1 MCYNNE
7 KGRETM
13 IEFNQLEHLVSIAKN
28 KTISKAAEELL
39 ISQPGLTRS
48 MQRLEDDLGVSLFN
62 RKKNKIELNENGK
75 LAVEFAQNLLAER
88 EEMIKELT
96 KLSQNHISFGSC
108 APAPLWGVEYAL
120 SNNTEAQI
128 ESTLVQDEN
137 ILIEGLEKGRENKR
151 TTEEEKRSFIKDK
164 KYISQEFLNESL
176 YLSVPPAHP
185 LAPFKEISFSDLNG
199 QSVLLLSRIGFW
211 NEVCQRMIPE
221 SHLLFQDDPS
231 VFNELTK
238 MSALPNFRSDI
249 TIQIEEAEDN
259 RILIP
264 ITDPE
269 AHVRYY
275 AIYPKDKKNLF
286 QPIIK
291 QIKDIDWKKTKEL
304 SK

>member
-1 MCYNNE
+1 VCYNNE
-7 KGRETM
+7 KGSETM
-13 IEFNQLEHLVSIAKN
+13 IEFNQLEHLVAIAKN

-48 MQRLEDDLGVSLFN
+48 MQRLEDDLGLSLFD

-75 LAVEFAQNLLAER
+75 LAVEFSQKLLAER

-137 ILIEGLEKGRENKR
+137 ILIEGLEKGDY
-151 TTEEEKRSFIKDK
+151 SLIALHHPLQDK

-238 MSALPNFRSDI
+238 MSALPNFRSNI
-249 TIQIEEAEDN
+249 TIQREEAEDN

-275 AIYPKDKKNLF
+275 AIYPKDKRNLF
-286 QPIIK
+286 QSIIK

>member
-1 MCYNNE
+1 
-7 KGRETM
+7 M

-48 MQRLEDDLGVSLFN
+48 MQRLEDDLGLSLFN

-75 LAVEFAQNLLAER
+75 LAVEFAQKLLDGR

-120 SNNTEAQI
+120 LNNTESQI
-128 ESTLVQDEN
+128 ESTLVQDEKT
-137 ILIEGLEKGRENKR
+137 LIEGLEKGDY
-151 TTEEEKRSFIKDK
+151 SLIVLHHP
-164 KYISQEFLNESL
+164 LNESL

-185 LAPFKEISFSDLNG
+185 LAPFREISFSDLNG
-199 QSVLLLSRIGFW
+199 QSVLLLTRIGFW
-211 NEVCQRMIPE
+211 NKVCQRMIPE

-238 MSALPNFRSDI
+238 MSALPNFRSNI
-249 TIQIEEAEDN
+249 TIQREEAEDN

-275 AIYPKDKKNLF
+275 AIYPKDKRNVF

-291 QIKDIDWKKTKEL
+291 QIKNIDWKKTKEL

>member
-1 MCYNNE
+1 
-7 KGRETM
+7 M

-48 MQRLEDDLGVSLFN
+48 MQRLEDDLGLSLFN

-75 LAVEFAQNLLAER
+75 LAVEFAQKLLDGR

-120 SNNTEAQI
+120 LNNTEAQI
-128 ESTLVQDEN
+128 ESTLVQDEKT
-137 ILIEGLEKGRENKR
+137 LIEGLEKRDY
-151 TTEEEKRSFIKDK
+151 SLIVLHHPLQDK

-185 LAPFKEISFSDLNG
+185 LAPFREISFSDLNG
-199 QSVLLLSRIGFW
+199 QSVLLLTRIGFW
-211 NEVCQRMIPE
+211 NKVCQRMIPE

-238 MSALPNFRSDI
+238 MSALPNFRSNI
-249 TIQIEEAEDN
+249 TIQREEAEDN

-275 AIYPKDKKNLF
+275 AIYPKDKRNLF

>member
-1 MCYNNE
+1 
-7 KGRETM
+7 M
-13 IEFNQLEHLVSIAKN
+13 IEFNQLEHLVAIAKN

-48 MQRLEDDLGVSLFN
+48 VQRLEDDLGLSLFD

-75 LAVEFAQNLLAER
+75 LAVEFAQKLLAER

-120 SNNTEAQI
+120 SNNIEAQI

-137 ILIEGLEKGRENKR
+137 ILIEGLEKGDY
-151 TTEEEKRSFIKDK
+151 SLIVLHHPLQDK

-264 ITDPE
+264 ITDNE
-269 AHVRYY
+269 AHVSIMRF
-275 AIYPKDKKNLF
+275 I
-286 QPIIK
+286 Q
-291 QIKDIDWKKTKEL
+291 KTKEIYLNL
-304 SK
+304 SLNKSKILIGKRQKSYLNDSSTYIV

>member
-7 KGRETM
+7 KGSETM
-13 IEFNQLEHLVSIAKN
+13 IEFNQLEHLVAIAKN

-48 MQRLEDDLGVSLFN
+48 MQRLEDDLGLSLFD

-75 LAVEFAQNLLAER
+75 LAVEFSQKLLAER

-137 ILIEGLEKGRENKR
+137 ILIEGLEKGDY
-151 TTEEEKRSFIKDK
+151 SLIALHHPLQDK

-238 MSALPNFRSDI
+238 MSALPNFRSNI
-249 TIQIEEAEDN
+249 TIQREEAEDN

-275 AIYPKDKKNLF
+275 AIYPKDKRNLF
-286 QPIIK
+286 QSIIK

>member
-1 MCYNNE
+1 MIMCFFNAYI
-7 KGRETM
+7 KIKILIISGSPRPRENTKIALDEM
-13 IEFNQLEHLVSIAKN
+13 VKIFDQEDIESEIEHV
-28 KTISKAAEELL
+28 
-39 ISQPGLTRS
+39 
-48 MQRLEDDLGVSLFN
+48 
-62 RKKNKIELNENGK
+62 GK
-75 LAVEFAQNLLAER
+75 LAVEFAQKLLDGR

-120 SNNTEAQI
+120 LNNTEAQI
-128 ESTLVQDEN
+128 ESTLVQDEKT
-137 ILIEGLEKGRENKR
+137 LIEGLEKGDY
-151 TTEEEKRSFIKDK
+151 SLIVLHHPLQDK

-185 LAPFKEISFSDLNG
+185 LAPFKEISFSDLDG
-199 QSVLLLSRIGFW
+199 QSVLLLSHIGFW
-211 NEVCQRMIPE
+211 NEVCKQMIPK
-221 SHLLFQDDPS
+221 SHLLFQDDPF

-238 MSALPNFRSDI
+238 MSAFPNFKSNI
-249 TIQIEEAEDN
+249 TIQSANEEDN

-275 AIYPKDKKNLF
+275 AIYPKDKKNVF

-291 QIKDIDWKKTKEL
+291 QIKNINWKKTKEL

>member
-1 MCYNNE
+1 
-7 KGRETM
+7 M

-48 MQRLEDDLGVSLFN
+48 MQRLEDDLGLSLFN
-62 RKKNKIELNENGK
+62 RKKNKIELNENDGI
-75 LAVEFAQNLLAER
+75 
-88 EEMIKELT
+88 EEIIKELT
-96 KLSQNHISFGSC
+96 KLIQIHISFGSC
-108 APAPLWGVEYAL
+108 APAPLWCVEYAL
-120 SNNTEAQI
+120 LNNTESQI
-128 ESTLVQDEN
+128 ESTLVQDEKT
-137 ILIEGLEKGRENKR
+137 LIEGLEKGDY
-151 TTEEEKRSFIKDK
+151 SLIVLHHPLQDK

-185 LAPFKEISFSDLNG
+185 LAPFREISFSDLNG
-199 QSVLLLSRIGFW
+199 QSVLLLTRIGFW
-211 NEVCQRMIPE
+211 NKVCQRMIPE

-238 MSALPNFRSDI
+238 MSALPNFRSNI
-249 TIQIEEAEDN
+249 TIQREEAEDN

-275 AIYPKDKKNLF
+275 AIYPKDKRNVF

-291 QIKDIDWKKTKEL
+291 QIKNIDWKKTKEL

>member
-88 EEMIKELT
+88 EEI
-96 KLSQNHISFGSC
+96 
-108 APAPLWGVEYAL
+108 WGVEYAL

-137 ILIEGLEKGRENKR
+137 ILIEGLEKGDY
-151 TTEEEKRSFIKDK
+151 SLIVLHHPLQDK

>member
-1 MCYNNE
+1 
-7 KGRETM
+7 M

-48 MQRLEDDLGVSLFN
+48 MQRLEDDLGLSLFN

-75 LAVEFAQNLLAER
+75 LAVEFAQKLLDGR
-88 EEMIKELT
+88 K
-96 KLSQNHISFGSC
+96 
-108 APAPLWGVEYAL
+108 APLWGVEYAL
-120 SNNTEAQI
+120 LNNMEAQI
-128 ESTLVQDEN
+128 ESTLVQDEKT
-137 ILIEGLEKGRENKR
+137 LIEGLEKRDY
-151 TTEEEKRSFIKDK
+151 SLIVLHHPLQDK

-199 QSVLLLSRIGFW
+199 QSVLLLTRIGFW
-211 NEVCQRMIPE
+211 NKVCQRMIPE

-238 MSALPNFRSDI
+238 MSALPNFRSNI
-249 TIQIEEAEDN
+249 TIQREEAEDN

-275 AIYPKDKKNLF
+275 AIYPKDKRNVF
-286 QPIIK
+286 QSIIK
-291 QIKDIDWKKTKEL
+291 QIKNIDWKKTKEL

>member
-1 MCYNNE
+1 M
-7 KGRETM
+7 
-13 IEFNQLEHLVSIAKN
+13 
-28 KTISKAAEELL
+28 
-39 ISQPGLTRS
+39 
-48 MQRLEDDLGVSLFN
+48 
-62 RKKNKIELNENGK
+62 NENGR
-75 LAVEFAQNLLAER
+75 LAVEFAQKLLDGR

-128 ESTLVQDEN
+128 ESTLVQDEKT
-137 ILIEGLEKGRENKR
+137 LIEGLAL
-151 TTEEEKRSFIKDK
+151 IVLHHPLQDK

-199 QSVLLLSRIGFW
+199 QSVLLLTRIGFW
-211 NEVCQRMIPE
+211 NKVCQRMIPE

-264 ITDPE
+264 ITDNE
-269 AHVRYY
+269 AHVSYY
-275 AIYPKDKKNLF
+275 AIYPKDKRNLF
-286 QPIIK
+286 KSIIK

>member
-1 MCYNNE
+1 
-7 KGRETM
+7 M
-13 IEFNQLEHLVSIAKN
+13 IEFNQLEHLVAIAKN

-48 MQRLEDDLGVSLFN
+48 MQRLEDDLGLSLFD

-75 LAVEFAQNLLAER
+75 LAVEFAQKLLAKR

-120 SNNTEAQI
+120 SNNIEAQI

-137 ILIEGLEKGRENKR
+137 ILIEGLEKGDY
-151 TTEEEKRSFIKDK
+151 SLIVLHHPLQDK

-249 TIQIEEAEDN
+249 TIQREEAEDN

-264 ITDPE
+264 ITDNE
-269 AHVRYY
+269 AHVSYY
-275 AIYPKDKKNLF
+275 AIYPKDKRNLF
-286 QPIIK
+286 KSIIK

>member
-1 MCYNNE
+1 
-7 KGRETM
+7 M
-13 IEFNQLEHLVSIAKN
+13 IEFNQLEHLVAIAKN
-28 KTISKAAEELL
+28 KTISKAAEVLL

-48 MQRLEDDLGVSLFN
+48 MQRLEDDLGLSLFD

-75 LAVEFAQNLLAER
+75 LAVEFAQKLLAKR

-120 SNNTEAQI
+120 SNNIEAQI

-137 ILIEGLEKGRENKR
+137 ILIEGLEKGDY
-151 TTEEEKRSFIKDK
+151 SLIVLHHPLQDK

-185 LAPFKEISFSDLNG
+185 LAPFREISFSDLNG
-199 QSVLLLSRIGFW
+199 QSVLLLTRIGFW
-211 NEVCQRMIPE
+211 NKVCQRMIPE

-238 MSALPNFRSDI
+238 MSALPNFRTDI

-264 ITDPE
+264 ITDSE

-275 AIYPKDKKNLF
+275 AIYPKDKRNVF

-291 QIKDIDWKKTKEL
+291 QIKNIDWKKTKEL

>member
-1 MCYNNE
+1 
-7 KGRETM
+7 M
-13 IEFNQLEHLVSIAKN
+13 IEFNQLEHLVAIAKN

-48 MQRLEDDLGVSLFN
+48 MQRLEDDLGLSLFD

-75 LAVEFAQNLLAER
+75 LAVEFSQKLLAER

-137 ILIEGLEKGRENKR
+137 ILIEGLEKGDY
-151 TTEEEKRSFIKDK
+151 SLIALHHPLQDK

-231 VFNELTK
+231 VFTELTK
-238 MSALPNFRSDI
+238 MSALPNFRSNI
-249 TIQIEEAEDN
+249 TIQREEAEDN

-275 AIYPKDKKNLF
+275 AIYPKDKRNLF
-286 QPIIK
+286 QSIIK

>member
-1 MCYNNE
+1 
-7 KGRETM
+7 M
-13 IEFNQLEHLVSIAKN
+13 IEFNQLEHLVAIAKN

-48 MQRLEDDLGVSLFN
+48 MQRLEDDLGLSLFD

-75 LAVEFAQNLLAER
+75 LAVEFSQKLLAER

-137 ILIEGLEKGRENKR
+137 ILIEGLEKGDY
-151 TTEEEKRSFIKDK
+151 SLIALHHPLQDK

-211 NEVCQRMIPE
+211 NEVCQ
-221 SHLLFQDDPS
+221 DDPS

-238 MSALPNFRSDI
+238 MSALPNFRSNI
-249 TIQIEEAEDN
+249 TIQREEAEDN

-275 AIYPKDKKNLF
+275 AIYPKDKRNLF
-286 QPIIK
+286 QSIIK

>member
-1 MCYNNE
+1 
-7 KGRETM
+7 M
-13 IEFNQLEHLVSIAKN
+13 IEFNQLEHLVAIAKN

-48 MQRLEDDLGVSLFN
+48 MQRLEHDLGLSLFD

-75 LAVEFAQNLLAER
+75 LAVEFAKKLLDGR

-96 KLSQNHISFGSC
+96 KLNQNHISFGSC

-120 SNNTEAQI
+120 LNNTEAQI
-128 ESTLVQDEN
+128 ESTLVQEEKA
-137 ILIEGLEKGRENKR
+137 LIEGLKKGDYSLIILYHPLE
-151 TTEEEKRSFIKDK
+151 DK
-164 KYISQEFLNESL
+164 KYISQEFLEESL

-238 MSALPNFRSDI
+238 MSALPNFRSNI
-249 TIQIEEAEDN
+249 TIQREEAEEN

-264 ITDPE
+264 ITDQE

-275 AIYPKDKKNLF
+275 EIYPKDKRNLF
-286 QPIIK
+286 QSIIK
-291 QIKDIDWKKTKEL
+291 QVKDIDWKKTKEIVTN
-304 SK
+304 K

>member
-1 MCYNNE
+1 M
-7 KGRETM
+7 
-13 IEFNQLEHLVSIAKN
+13 
-28 KTISKAAEELL
+28 
-39 ISQPGLTRS
+39 
-48 MQRLEDDLGVSLFN
+48 
-62 RKKNKIELNENGK
+62 
-75 LAVEFAQNLLAER
+75 
-88 EEMIKELT
+88 
-96 KLSQNHISFGSC
+96 
-108 APAPLWGVEYAL
+108 
-120 SNNTEAQI
+120 
-128 ESTLVQDEN
+128 
-137 ILIEGLEKGRENKR
+137 
-151 TTEEEKRSFIKDK
+151 
-164 KYISQEFLNESL
+164 SL

-264 ITDPE
+264 ITDNE
-269 AHVRYY
+269 AHVSYY
-275 AIYPKDKKNLF
+275 AIYPKDKRNLF
-286 QPIIK
+286 KSIIK